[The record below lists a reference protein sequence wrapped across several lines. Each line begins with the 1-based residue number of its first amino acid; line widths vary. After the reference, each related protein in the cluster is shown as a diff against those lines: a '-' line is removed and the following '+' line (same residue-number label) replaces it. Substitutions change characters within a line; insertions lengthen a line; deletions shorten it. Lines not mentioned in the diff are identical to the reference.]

1 MQKREKKGF
10 NNLSDKI
17 HTSYKLQ
24 LYLPIN
30 KQEIKL
36 LHIEKEEKKYK
47 YKISKKT
54 KRKIH
59 QYLIIYQ

>member
-36 LHIEKEEKKYK
+36 LHIEKEEKK
-47 YKISKKT
+47 IQ
-54 KRKIH
+54 I
-59 QYLIIYQ
+59 